1 MWSALDNELRPS
13 VSYIVTLA
21 LDPWTAVT
29 GPAVQSLTMRLGQS
43 ENPRRQEMDRETAV
57 ATNIIGGTLLKGAQ
71 PQSGI
76 DVALKGTGFME
87 TTDENGRY
95 RFHGVPAG
103 SYTLLAWSG
112 KGKPQEKK
120 ISVPAGDYDVEL

>member
-43 ENPRRQEMDRETAV
+43 ENPRRQEMDGETAV

-87 TTDENGRY
+87 TTDEKWPLPFPR
-95 RFHGVPAG
+95 RARRQLH
-103 SYTLLAWSG
+103 LARRSG

-120 ISVPAGDYDVEL
+120 ITAAGDYDVEL